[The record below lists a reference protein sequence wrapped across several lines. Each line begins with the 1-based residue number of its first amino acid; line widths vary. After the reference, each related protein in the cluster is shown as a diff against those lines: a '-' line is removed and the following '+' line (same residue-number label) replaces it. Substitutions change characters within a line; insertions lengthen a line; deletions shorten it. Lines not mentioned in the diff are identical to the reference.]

1 MDRVRTDVPAGARSG
16 PSDRADRSMSL
27 LVDMMANT
35 LDEAYA
41 ERAAAGT
48 GGSARGQQASARRSR
63 PGGRRRLWPLAG
75 LVAVG
80 LLTGTAVASVR
91 DRAQADAGVRT
102 GLLVEVVERTERV
115 AALAARATRL
125 RDEVTAVRAQALGAD
140 AAGRA
145 AARRLARLELA
156 AGTTAVV
163 GPGLVVRLDDAR
175 EGDAAGPDPL
185 RGGSVPEGRVR
196 DSDVQD
202 AVNGLWA
209 AGAEAV
215 AVDGQRLTALSAI
228 RSAGESILVDL
239 RPISPP
245 YVVHALGDPA
255 DLEVGFVAGPSG
267 RRLQTLTSLYGI
279 AVEVERADELQLPGA
294 GAPVLRFAE
303 PVAATAPVG
312 RPS

>member
-1 MDRVRTDVPAGARSG
+1 MRTDAPAGARSG

-41 ERAAAGT
+41 ERAAART
-48 GGSARGQQASARRSR
+48 GGPASGGPASARR
-63 PGGRRRLWPLAG
+63 PGPDRRRLWPLAG

-91 DRAQADAGVRT
+91 DRAVADAGLRA
-102 GLLVEVVERTERV
+102 GLVAEVIERTERGD
-115 AALAARATRL
+115 ALAAQAARL

-145 AARRLARLELA
+145 AARRLARLEVA
-156 AGTTAVV
+156 AGTTAVT
-163 GPGLVVRLDDAR
+163 GPGLVVRLDDA
-175 EGDAAGPDPL
+175 GTGGAAGPDPL

-239 RPISPP
+239 RPLSPP
-245 YVVHALGDPA
+245 YVVSAVGDPA
-255 DLEVGFVAGPSG
+255 DLEVGFVAGASG

-294 GAPVLRFAE
+294 GAPVLRSAE
-303 PVAATAPVG
+303 PVAAAPSPVG